1 MYFMASP
8 VPAKDAAAP
17 NAFPLLMA
25 GFLSIATAGVGF
37 AIRNGILR
45 DWGAEF
51 GFTKTELGGIT
62 GGGLWGFGLV
72 ILAVSPFVDRIGY
85 KPLLGIAFVL
95 HALSAVITLAAT
107 PVFNAMG
114 KDACYNCL
122 NIGMILFA
130 IANGM
135 CESVVNPL
143 TATIYPKQKTHYLNI
158 LHAGWPGGLIVGG
171 LLAYFFCGPEAKISH
186 LRWEIPMTMFLVP
199 TLIYG
204 FIVLKERFPRSEA
217 AAAGVSLGQQ
227 LSCFASP
234 VLLSLLLLHAM
245 IGYVELGT
253 DSWITNI
260 MNNVVGENAI
270 LLFVYTS
277 TLMFVLR
284 FFAGPIV
291 ERINPVGLLLGSSVL
306 GVLGLYW
313 LGVAEGFAVL
323 IAGTVYALG
332 KTFLW
337 PTILGVVGERFP
349 KGGAIVMGAMGG
361 MGMLSAGLLGGPMIG
376 YKQDYYAS
384 KELSAKSASTA
395 ERYQVEKPGGIGY
408 LPFLPPIRG
417 LDGAKVAIL
426 TEKEGEADLNKR
438 IDNLSAEGK
447 KLSDDK
453 NLAALSAWWT
463 EAKPHAAADKPL
475 VETAR
480 LFGGRMAL
488 KWTSLV
494 PLGMAIGFGLLFAY
508 FKATGGYQAVELR
521 GHHPSGEEF
530 TGGVEGPVR

>member
-1 MYFMASP
+1 MGHKASANDS
-8 VPAKDAAAP
+8 VAP
-17 NAFPLLMA
+17 NASKLLIA
-25 GFLSIATAGVGF
+25 GFLSIAAAGVGF
-37 AIRNGILR
+37 AIRGGILG
-45 DWGAEF
+45 DWGAQF
-51 GFTKTELGGIT
+51 GFTKSELGGIT

-85 KPLLGIAFVL
+85 KPLLGIAFLL

-143 TATIYPKQKTHYLNI
+143 TATIYPKQKTHFLNI

-171 LLAYFFCGPEAKISH
+171 LLAYFFCGPEAKIAH
-186 LRWEIPMTMFLVP
+186 LRWEIPMAMFLVP

-204 FIVLKERFPRSEA
+204 FIVLKEPFPKSEA
-217 AAAGVSLGQQ
+217 AAAGVSFGQQ

-234 VLLSLLLLHAM
+234 VLLSLLVLHAL

-260 MNNVVGENAI
+260 MNNVVGEYAI

-306 GVLGLYW
+306 GMIGLYW

-349 KGGAIVMGAMGG
+349 RGGALVMGAMGG

-384 KELSAKSASTA
+384 KQLTAESASTA
-395 ERYQVEKPGGIGY
+395 ERYQVEKAGGISY
-408 LPFLPPIRG
+408 LPILPPIRG

-426 TEKEGEADLNKR
+426 TERDGEADLNKR
-438 IDNLSAEGK
+438 VANLEKEGKPLSA
-447 KLSDDK
+447 DV
-453 NLAALSAWWT
+453 NLKALVDWWDG
-463 EAKPHAAADKPL
+463 AKPHAPEDKPL
-475 VETAR
+475 VNSAR

-488 KWTSLV
+488 KWTALV
-494 PLGMAIGFGLLFAY
+494 PLMMAIGFGILFAY
-508 FKATGGYQAVELR
+508 FSMTGGYQAIELR
-521 GHHPSGEEF
+521 GHRPDGEEF
-530 TGGVEGPVR
+530 TGGVQGPAEF